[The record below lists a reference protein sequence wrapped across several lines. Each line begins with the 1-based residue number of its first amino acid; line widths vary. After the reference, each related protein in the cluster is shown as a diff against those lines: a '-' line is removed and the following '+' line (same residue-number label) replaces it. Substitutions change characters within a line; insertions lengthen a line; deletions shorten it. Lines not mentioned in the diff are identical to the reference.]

1 MACQGDRGGV
11 ITTGGGFSASI
22 RAHSW
27 QSATT
32 TAYWAT
38 VATGNASS
46 VPATG
51 YNAEG
56 RGYPDVSVIAVNYR
70 VVIGGQWTGLY
81 GTSASAPVFAGM
93 IALINAQRLEAGR
106 SSVGWIN
113 PTLYTYASN
122 FTVDVDD
129 GHNKCSAYGS
139 VCCSQGFHAVSG
151 WDPVTGLGVVNFT
164 AMAAVFRSLA
174 TTAPSVAPSA
184 TPSVA
189 PTTAAPNTTP
199 PPTMA
204 SGYVY
209 SYFYENDG
217 CTGRVIAVLAYATQ
231 SCLPVYGAS
240 TSSILY
246 YQRYSCSN
254 GDVLRRTFS
263 DSSCTVLLS
272 DVSFA
277 LQTCSSVA
285 DSYYYFTGNDAA
297 YSSLWQCTVTSSVNS
312 LVPANGLTYL
322 RNT

>member
-27 QSATT
+27 QSST
-32 TAYWAT
+32 TASYWTA
-38 VATGNASS
+38 VANGNTAA

-51 YNAEG
+51 YNAQG

-70 VVIGGQWTGLY
+70 VVIGGQWSGLY

-93 IALINAQRLEAGR
+93 VALINARRLEAGR

-113 PTLYTYASN
+113 PTLYTYASH
-122 FTVDVDD
+122 FTVDVDEGD
-129 GHNKCSAYGS
+129 NKCSAYGS
-139 VCCSQGFHAVSG
+139 VCCTQGFHAISG
-151 WDPVTGLGVVNFT
+151 WDPVTGFGVVNFT
-164 AMAAVFRSLA
+164 AMAALFMSLPA
-174 TTAPSVAPSA
+174 AAPSAAPSA
-184 TPSVA
+184 TPSVS

-204 SGYVY
+204 SGYAY
-209 SYFYENDG
+209 SYLYENDG
-217 CTGRVIAVLAYATQ
+217 CTGRVVAVLAYTVQ
-231 SCLPVYGAS
+231 TCLPVYGAS

-246 YQRYSCSN
+246 YQRYTCSS
-254 GDVLRRTFS
+254 GDAIRRTFS
-263 DSSCTVLLS
+263 DASCTVLLS

-277 LQTCSSVA
+277 LHSCSSVA

-297 YSSLWQCTVTSSVNS
+297 YASQWSCAVTSSVNS
-312 LVPANGLTYL
+312 LVPTNGLTYL